1 MSKAMQR
8 NLLTIS
14 VGLFLLGCLG
24 FMNCGGPAVKTKAS
38 LPQRERGRQAEE
50 FIRGKLL
57 EAESLYASG
66 VDYIRG
72 GELKPSRTHFEAALA
87 SLCEIDL
94 RRASREQRTLAKT
107 IFSEIKSD
115 YKQTLRALGFFSEE
129 GFAEVFEQTF
139 KDLETYQTSQD
150 YFAKRLNP
158 EEQQPVYDIPIE
170 FNRRVKEQIRYFQ
183 TNGRKHFAIYLA
195 RSGKYKEL
203 MHEIIAEKGLPK
215 DIFYLALI
223 ESGYNPHAYSYA
235 RAVGPWQFI
244 ASTAKRYGLKRN
256 WWYDERRDFEKS
268 TGAAC
273 DYLMRA
279 YREFGTWPLALAAYN
294 GGDGRVRRQ
303 IQLQKTKDF
312 WELHLRQET
321 QNYVPKFM
329 AATIIAKSPE
339 KYGFYIEYEDP
350 IDFEV
355 VEVHKCMH
363 LKNIAKAIGCEH
375 QELKELNT
383 ELLRDVTPPS
393 YPNYKLRVP
402 VGKSKIFAA
411 KYDKIP
417 EEEKASWV
425 RHKVRW
431 GETVS
436 TIARHYGVSM
446 YSIMAANN
454 LNRKAKIYAGNNLLI
469 PTTSS
474 KRVAYK
480 PSGKKTASKTT
491 YASGSQTYTV
501 RRGDTLWEI
510 AAKSGT
516 TVDRLRSLNGLGK
529 RSRIYP
535 GQKISL
541 PGSPSPPGGVHKVRR
556 GETLWSIAQ
565 RYGRTVEE
573 ICQANGIRSTSRIY
587 PGQRLQMPGGKPVS
601 DSMVPGSEFITYVV
615 KGGDTLW
622 DIAKNFNT
630 TINQIMRDNNIRNPS
645 RLMPGEELKIKRVS

>member
-1 MSKAMQR
+1 MSRAMQR
-8 NLLTIS
+8 NLPTVSLS
-14 VGLFLLGCLG
+14 LFLLVCLG
-24 FMNCGGPAVKTKAS
+24 LMNCGGPAVKTRTPLA
-38 LPQRERGRQAEE
+38 QRESGRQVEE

-57 EAESLYASG
+57 EAEALYASG
-66 VDYIRG
+66 VDHLRNG
-72 GELKPSRTHFEAALA
+72 QLETSRADFEAALEKL
-87 SLCEIDL
+87 SRIDL
-94 RRASREQRTLAKT
+94 SHANWKQERLAET

-115 YKQTLRALGFFSEE
+115 YQRVLRALGLFSEE
-129 GFAEVFEQTF
+129 GFAEVFEQTYEN
-139 KDLETYQTSQD
+139 LEVYRGSEASFTQ
-150 YFAKRLNP
+150 RLSP
-158 EEQQPVYDIPIE
+158 EEKEPVYDIPIE
-170 FNRRVKEQIRYFQ
+170 FNRRVEQQIRYFQ
-183 TNGRKHFAIYLA
+183 TNGRKHFERYLA

-244 ASTAKRYGLKRN
+244 ASTAKRYGLRRN

-268 TGAAC
+268 TRAAC
-273 DYLMRA
+273 DYLKRS
-279 YREFGTWPLALAAYN
+279 YEEFGTWPLALAAYN

-312 WELHLRQET
+312 WELHLRRQT
-321 QNYVPKFM
+321 QDYVPKFM
-329 AATIIAKSPE
+329 AATIIAKNPE
-339 KYGFYIEYEDP
+339 KYGFYVEYEDP

-375 QELKELNT
+375 QELKDLNT
-383 ELLRDVTPPS
+383 ELLRDVTPPN

-402 VGKSKIFAA
+402 VGKSKVFAA
-411 KYDKIP
+411 KCDKIP

-436 TIARHYGVSM
+436 TIARNYGVSM

-454 LNRKAKIYAGNNLLI
+454 LSRKAKIYAGNYLLI

-474 KRVAYK
+474 RTVAQK
-480 PSGKKTASKTT
+480 PTSKKTTSKTT
-491 YASGSQTYTV
+491 YASGSETYTV

-510 AAKSGT
+510 AARFGT
-516 TVDRLRSLNGLGK
+516 TVDRLRSLNGLGN

-535 GQKISL
+535 GQRIAVPMTS
-541 PGSPSPPGGVHKVRR
+541 SPPAGIHKVRR
-556 GETLWSIAQ
+556 GDTLWSIAR
-565 RYGRTVEE
+565 RYGKTVQE
-573 ICQANGIRSTSRIY
+573 ICQANGLTPGSKIY
-587 PGQRLQMPGGKPVS
+587 PGDPLQIPGGERVTAS
-601 DSMVPGSEFITYVV
+601 VVPGTEFVTYIVRA
-615 KGGDTLW
+615 GDTLW
-622 DIAKNFNT
+622 DIARSFNT

-645 RLMPGEELKIKRVS
+645 RLMPGEELKIKKVD

>member
-1 MSKAMQR
+1 MSKKTQR

-14 VGLFLLGCLG
+14 VGLFLLGCLAC
-24 FMNCGGPAVKTKAS
+24 MNCGGPAVKTKAS
-38 LPQRERGRQAEE
+38 LPQRESGRQAEE

-66 VDYIRG
+66 VDYLRD
-72 GELKPSRTHFEAALA
+72 GEPKPSRTHFEAALA

-94 RRASREQRTLAKT
+94 RRASGEQRKLAKT

-129 GFAEVFEQTF
+129 GFAQVFEQTF
-139 KDLETYQTSQD
+139 KDLETYQASQEF
-150 YFAKRLNP
+150 FAQRLKP
-158 EEQQPVYDIPIE
+158 EEEQPLYDIPIE
-170 FNRRVKEQIRYFQ
+170 FNRRVEEQIRYFQ
-183 TNGRKHFAIYLA
+183 TSGRKHFEIYLA

-203 MHEIIAEKGLPK
+203 MQEIIAEKGLPK
-215 DIFYLALI
+215 DLFYLALI

-256 WWYDERRDFEKS
+256 WWYDQRRDFEKS
-268 TGAAC
+268 TRAAC
-273 DYLMRA
+273 DYLQRA
-279 YREFGTWPLALAAYN
+279 YQEFGTWPLALAAYN

-312 WELHLRQET
+312 WELHLRRQT

-339 KYGFYIEYEDP
+339 EYGFHIQYEDP

-355 VEVHKCMH
+355 VEVHKCIH
-363 LKNIAKAIGCEH
+363 LKNIAKAIGCET
-375 QELKELNT
+375 QELKALNP
-383 ELLRDVTPPS
+383 ELLRDVTPPN
-393 YPNYKLRVP
+393 YPDYQLRVP

-436 TIARHYGVSM
+436 SIARDYGVSM

-454 LNRKAKIYAGNNLLI
+454 LSRKARIYAGNYLLV
-469 PTTSS
+469 PTSS
-474 KRVAYK
+474 GQRVASRPQVQATTAQATD
-480 PSGKKTASKTT
+480 PSGTKI
-491 YASGSQTYTV
+491 YTV
-501 RRGDTLWEI
+501 KRGDTLWEI
-510 AAKSGT
+510 AAKFGT
-516 TVDRLRSLNGLGK
+516 TVNRLRSLNGLGS

-535 GQKISL
+535 GQQIAV
-541 PGSPSPPGGVHKVRR
+541 PGLFSPSGGVHKVRR
-556 GETLWSIAQ
+556 GDTLWSIAQ

-573 ICQANGIRSTSRIY
+573 ICQANSITANTRIY
-587 PGQRLQMPGGKPVS
+587 PGQSLDIPTSETASLSVL
-601 DSMVPGSEFITYVV
+601 PGSEFVTYVV
-615 KGGDTLW
+615 RAGDTLW

-630 TINQIMRDNNIRNPS
+630 TISQIMRDNNIRNPS
-645 RLMPGEELKIKRVS
+645 RLMPGEELKIKKVN